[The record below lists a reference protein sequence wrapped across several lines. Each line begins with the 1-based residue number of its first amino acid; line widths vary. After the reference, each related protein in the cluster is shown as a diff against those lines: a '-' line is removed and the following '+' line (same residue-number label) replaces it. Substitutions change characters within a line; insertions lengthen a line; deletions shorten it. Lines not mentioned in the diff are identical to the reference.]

1 MKTKIAI
8 ACQGGG
14 AETAFTAGALQ
25 ALFEAGID
33 KEFEIVS
40 LGGTSGG
47 AVCASL
53 IWYALQNG
61 EQPVWQRLLDF
72 WTESNRPKSMQEHLF
87 NQFTV
92 TWSRMVGRGYMP
104 TFEVSPYS
112 PVAKF
117 LYDMTTTFH
126 RETFK
131 NFKASLKAHIDFDR
145 IRDWGPRDK
154 RPILVVG
161 AAGVLSGKL
170 RKFVSR
176 TEVIEVEHILASCA
190 VPNIFPAVK
199 IGDDA
204 YWDGLFADNPPI
216 AALCRP
222 IYVGEG
228 NIPEEIWMI
237 KIEPTSRRE
246 IPTEPDD
253 ILDRRKQMEGNC
265 AYFNQ
270 LAAIMLVNDIHVW
283 GGFTPELL
291 KFLEWEKPVRMPK
304 PYDEAPDKPYFI
316 PHMEMSPE
324 LYQKID
330 WEAKL
335 DRGAENIDMLME
347 DGRKRAREFLD
358 ARKRVVCAR
367 QG

>member
-1 MKTKIAI
+1 M
-8 ACQGGG
+8 G
-14 AETAFTAGALQ
+14 AEDENEDRDCLSGRRRRNGIHGRRATGLVRGRNRQGIRNRELGRHVRRCRMRLAHLVCAPKRRATGVATAARFLDREQSAEVDAGAPLQ
-25 ALFEAGID
+25 PIYRYVVTNGRQGLHADFRSQSLFACREIPVRRD
-33 KEFEIVS
+33 YHVSSRNLQEFQSVLEGAHRFRS
-40 LGGTSGG
+40 HTGLGP
-47 AVCASL
+47 A
-53 IWYALQNG
+53 
-61 EQPVWQRLLDF
+61 R
-72 WTESNRPKSMQEHLF
+72 QE
-87 NQFTV
+87 
-92 TWSRMVGRGYMP
+92 
-104 TFEVSPYS
+104 
-112 PVAKF
+112 
-117 LYDMTTTFH
+117 
-126 RETFK
+126 
-131 NFKASLKAHIDFDR
+131 AHIGR
-145 IRDWGPRDK
+145 WRRR
-154 RPILVVG
+154 RPE
-161 AAGVLSGKL
+161 
-170 RKFVSR
+170 RKIE
-176 TEVIEVEHILASCA
+176 EVRFA
-190 VPNIFPAVK
+190 FPAVK

-347 DGRKRAREFLD
+347 DGQKRAREFLD

>member
-1 MKTKIAI
+1 MP
-8 ACQGGG
+8 
-14 AETAFTAGALQ
+14 AFQ
-25 ALFEAGID
+25 
-33 KEFEIVS
+33 
-40 LGGTSGG
+40 
-47 AVCASL
+47 
-53 IWYALQNG
+53 
-61 EQPVWQRLLDF
+61 
-72 WTESNRPKSMQEHLF
+72 
-87 NQFTV
+87 
-92 TWSRMVGRGYMP
+92 
-104 TFEVSPYS
+104 VSPYS

-117 LYDMTTTFH
+117 LFDMVTTFH
-126 RETFK
+126 RKTFK
-131 NFKASLKAHIDFDR
+131 DFEEALKAHIDFDR
-145 IRDWGPRDK
+145 IRDWGPRDE
-154 RPILVVG
+154 RPVLVIG
-161 AAGVLSGKL
+161 AAGVLSGRL

-176 TEVIEVEHILASCA
+176 QEVIQVEHILASCA

-228 NIPEEIWMI
+228 NIPDEIWMI

-246 IPTEPDD
+246 IPTEPND

-270 LAAIMLVNDIHVW
+270 LAAIMLVNDIYEW